1 MDNNQTAKSI
11 IEAIAIL
18 RRQRK
23 RPDRLS
29 IAKLVASK
37 HGLSESMVI
46 GTVANLLSEAVI
58 YHKPNKQGDES
69 FYISKMNAEALSIIE
84 TDEEEDEEEGIDKTR
99 PQQTQKNGKN
109 KIRFLQ
115 TTSVRWKTRL

>member
-1 MDNNQTAKSI
+1 MENNQTTKSI
-11 IEAIAIL
+11 IETIAIL

-23 RPDRLS
+23 RPDRIS

-46 GTVANLLSEAVI
+46 GTVTNLLSEAVI
-58 YHKPNKQGDES
+58 YNKPNKQGDES
-69 FYISKMNAEALSIIE
+69 LYVSKMNAEALSIIE

-99 PQQTQKNGKN
+99 PQQTQKNGK
-109 KIRFLQ
+109 KQIRFLQ
-115 TTSVRWKTRL
+115 TTCHRWKTRL